1 MCLVIG
7 PIFILL
13 LVLFSINF
21 FGITMYTVYLTINI
35 NNALLGDWCDVT
47 IMASGDLLK
56 TLVFSLS
63 QGMASVIMED

>member
-21 FGITMYTVYLTINI
+21 FGISMYTVYLTINI
-35 NNALLGDWCDVT
+35 NNALPDYWYDVK
-47 IMASGDLLK
+47 IVASGDLLK
-56 TLVFSLS
+56 TWFFSLS
-63 QGMASVIMED
+63 QGMASGIRED